1 MSVLTELKNR
11 GVKDIFIACVDGLK
25 GFPDAIRTV
34 YPETKIQLCI
44 VHMVRNSLKYVS
56 HKEMKEVAS
65 DLKNIYRAISLS
77 EAELA
82 LQAFA
87 DKWDKKYPVISR
99 SWHHHWDNLIT
110 IFDYPDEIRKIIF
123 TTNAIESLNSVIRKA
138 IRNRKIFPNDDSALK
153 VVYLAIENAAKKW
166 SMPLRDWK
174 SAMNRFAIEFQGRFP
189 E

>member
-1 MSVLTELKNR
+1 MNTTIPVIIIHLSSKLDSNGTHF
-11 GVKDIFIACVDGLK
+11 KDAIIEDI
-25 GFPDAIRTV
+25 PDAKNDKDEEEKDEKKKLNTV
-34 YPETKIQLCI
+34 GIF
-44 VHMVRNSLKYVS
+44 
-56 HKEMKEVAS
+56 
-65 DLKNIYRAISLS
+65 
-77 EAELA
+77 ELF
-82 LQAFA
+82 AFA

-99 SWHHHWDNLIT
+99 SWHHHWDNLVT